1 MPALIDS
8 EPSISTTSTKGAY
21 KQYTLIPLPND
32 QTLASRYTPLALR
45 LPVVLIVP
53 GLMMAAGIALE
64 IGLYISEKNG
74 GYPVPQRNVFAIA
87 SQQFLLSFIPTILV
101 IPLGYVWRQLDW
113 YIRVYQPYV
122 VLSHGNAKAEESLL
136 LDYLSLGS
144 FLSILYAMRYKHR
157 IVLWSAVTALITYIW
172 QPLAGSM
179 FQIQQRPQTDAT
191 TVTSIKAIGLAPDF
205 DQLNGFVAA
214 AGFADAAVFNGL
226 GDPPFVINNWAS
238 AEFVFPTWS
247 GFNGSMVVNT
257 TGIKTTANCD
267 NPVSQPTITGSDQTF
282 TIKATSVDGCEVP
295 VTFNPTLAARQYGV
309 INTGAC
315 GPTAGFN
322 ITQQAVMFF
331 HTTDAG
337 TPEAR
342 AVFCSPTI
350 EAHTV
355 MDEANIDNGALT
367 SATLIGVYSEPN
379 NVTGPPLNGQA
390 FNAVIFENNTNPFIQ
405 ARATATNS
413 GVSGAIF
420 RFASQKPG
428 GPQSVFNN
436 PNGFLDITTKI
447 YTQHLSLSAKSVY
460 FVSANSTLKAFQT
473 SFVPR
478 LTINPLPAHPMAFS
492 LFGVGILGLVLH
504 LVNRRQRRRI
514 LLINPPGTIAS
525 AVALAA
531 HSEFGQLLLP
541 YDNEDT
547 ILEKLKNL
555 RFRLDRRTGAIV
567 ATENDEDFESGGKK
581 SLDDPTRALLG
592 GHSRKSSSSMTYI
605 GHEEEIPTGTEATG
619 SLAKPGGLST
629 NLGSGDPPYDIQKV
643 VPSDNATQAVSGG
656 LSRTSSLKYFPSQE
670 IPRELL
676 GEFTAHT

>member
-1 MPALIDS
+1 MTALISS

-45 LPVVLIVP
+45 LAVIVLVP
-53 GLMMAAGIALE
+53 TLMMSAGIALE

-74 GYPVPQRNVFAIA
+74 GYPVPQRNVFPVA
-87 SQQFLLSFIPTILV
+87 STQFLLSLFPTLLV
-101 IPLGYVWRQLDW
+101 IPLGYLWRQLDW

-122 VLSHGNAKAEESLL
+122 VLSRGNAKAEESLL

-157 IVLWSAVTALITYIW
+157 IVFWSAVTALITYIW
-172 QPLAGSM
+172 QPLGIWVDVSTSTAAAN
-179 FQIQQRPQTDAT
+179 R
-191 TVTSIKAIGLAPDF
+191 SIKAIGLAPDF

-247 GFNGSMVVNT
+247 GFNGTMVVNT
-257 TGIKTTANCD
+257 TGIKTTVNCD
-267 NPVSQPTITGSDQTF
+267 NPVSEPTITGSDQTF
-282 TIKATSVDGCEVP
+282 TIEATSVDSCQVP
-295 VTFNPTLAARQYGV
+295 VTFNPTVAARQYGV

-322 ITQQAVMFF
+322 VSQQAVMFF
-331 HTTDAG
+331 HTTDGGA
-337 TPEAR
+337 PEAR

-355 MDEANIDNGALT
+355 MDKANIDNGALT
-367 SATLIGVYSEPN
+367 SATLIEVYSEPN

-390 FNAVIFENNTNPFIQ
+390 FNAVIFENSADPFIQ
-405 ARATATNS
+405 ARASATTS

-428 GPQSVFNN
+428 GPQSVFDD
-436 PNGFLDITTKI
+436 PNGFLDITTKV

-478 LTINPLPAHPMAFS
+478 LTINPLPAHPIAFT

-525 AVALAA
+525 AVALTA
-531 HSEFGQLLLP
+531 HSGFGQRLLP
-541 YDNEDT
+541 YDNADT
-547 ILEKLKNL
+547 MLKKLRNF
-555 RFRLDRRTGAIV
+555 RFHLDRRTGAIV
-567 ATENDEDFESGGKK
+567 ATEYDEDLESGGQK
-581 SLDDPTRALLG
+581 SLDDPTQALLG
-592 GHSRKSSSSMTYI
+592 GHSLSMTYI
-605 GHEEEIPTGTEATG
+605 GLEEEIPKGVEATG
-619 SLAKPGGLST
+619 SMAVSRGLST
-629 NLGSGDPPYDIQKV
+629 NLGSGDRPAYEIKKGV
-643 VPSDNATQAVSGG
+643 RSDNATRTDFGG
-656 LSRTSSLKYFPSQE
+656 LSRTKSLKYFPSQE